1 MATKAAQRRWRRK
14 NRLVKSQ
21 LNVMVRKLVHDDLGE
36 IAKSKSLRGKGE
48 AVSFCSFVAKG
59 LSQYAEHDR
68 EAARLLRL
76 FELAYMRD
84 RDLYQ

>member
-1 MATKAAQRRWRRK
+1 MATQTAQQRWRRK

-21 LNVMVRKLVHDDLGE
+21 LNVMVRRLVHDDLSE
-36 IAKSKSLRGKGE
+36 IAETKALRGKAE
-48 AVSFCSFVAKG
+48 AVSFCSFVTKG
-59 LSQYAEHDR
+59 LAQYANHDR

-84 RDLYQ
+84 REIYR

>member
-1 MATKAAQRRWRRK
+1 MATKAAQQRWRSK

-21 LNVMVRKLVHDDLGE
+21 LNVMVRKLVHDDLLE
-36 IAKSKSLRGKGE
+36 IADAKSLRGKGE
-48 AVSFCSFVAKG
+48 AVSFCSFVTKG
-59 LSQYAEHDR
+59 LAQYADHDH

-84 RDLYQ
+84 REFYR

>member
-1 MATKAAQRRWRRK
+1 MATKTAQQRWRRK

-21 LNVMVRKLVHDDLGE
+21 LNVMVRRLVHDDLTE
-36 IAKSKSLRGKGE
+36 IAEAKSLRGKGE
-48 AVSFCSFVAKG
+48 AVSFCSFVTKG
-59 LSQYAEHDR
+59 LAQYADHDQ

-76 FELAYMRD
+76 FELAYLRD